1 MSDYRK
7 PVSNSASRADFKRN
21 SMRVE
26 KRNFYAIPMRGGIR
40 L

>member
-21 SMRVE
+21 ANRVD
-26 KRNFYAIPMRGGIR
+26 KRNYYAIPMRGGIR